1 MKKKKKTPELKK
13 FSKELKHI
21 LQLYSDTASG
31 ITADIEEAIQ
41 FAGSEE
47 ELKEILRKNLKGT
60 KVNLEELVQ
69 KLRPLIGAGKEK
81 EE

>member
-1 MKKKKKTPELKK
+1 MKKKKSTPKFKK
-13 FSKELKHI
+13 FSKELKQI
-21 LQLYSDTASG
+21 LQVYSDTASG
-31 ITADIEEAIQ
+31 ITSDIEEAIQ

-60 KVNLEELVQ
+60 KVNLEELVR
-69 KLRPLIGAGKEK
+69 KLKPLIGAGKEK